1 MVVTAFD
8 EAKIV
13 SIRLKHC
20 KEDVHRLLRNELEEE
35 QEEKL
40 NILKQGD
47 VVQSD
52 LQGQASS
59 QINIRFE

>member
-1 MVVTAFD
+1 MTTFD

-20 KEDVHRLLRNELEEE
+20 EEDVHQLRNELEEE
-35 QEEKL
+35 REEKL

-52 LQGQASS
+52 LQGQDGS
-59 QINIRFE
+59 QMNI

>member
-1 MVVTAFD
+1 MTTFD

-13 SIRLKHC
+13 LIGLKHC
-20 KEDVHRLLRNELEEE
+20 EEDVHRLRNQLEEE

-52 LQGQASS
+52 LQGQDGS
-59 QINIRFE
+59 QMNI